1 MLESRTRLVAA
12 AYLALRRGDEVL
24 LHLRAGTGY
33 RDGYWAMLAGHVDA
47 GESVLDA
54 AVREAA
60 EEAGVVVSPADLVP
74 LTTLHRFEAD
84 GPPVEQR
91 ADFFFETRTWTGEP
105 TIREPHRAAG
115 MGWFRLDALPD
126 PVVPHERAVLEAVAR
141 GDLPAI
147 LVVRTEPAAE
157 HY

>member
-1 MLESRTRLVAA
+1 M
-12 AYLALRRGDEVL
+12 
-24 LHLRAGTGY
+24 
-33 RDGYWAMLAGHVDA
+33 
-47 GESVLDA
+47 
-54 AVREAA
+54 
-60 EEAGVVVSPADLVP
+60 VSPADLVP
-74 LTTLHRFEAD
+74 LTTLHRFEAG

-91 ADFFFETRTWTGEP
+91 ADFFFETRTWVGEP

-126 PVVPHERAVLEAVAR
+126 PVVPHERAVLESLAR

-147 LVVRTEPAAE
+147 LVVRTEPAVE